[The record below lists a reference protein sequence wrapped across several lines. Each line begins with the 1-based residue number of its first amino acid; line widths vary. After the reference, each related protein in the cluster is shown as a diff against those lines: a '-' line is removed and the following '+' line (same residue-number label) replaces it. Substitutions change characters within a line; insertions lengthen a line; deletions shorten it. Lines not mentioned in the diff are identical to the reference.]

1 MTFIKKKFKYLTKKR
16 CLNNKVNLKK
26 TKKKLY
32 LKNVKNIKNY
42 FFKNQN

>member
-26 TKKKLY
+26 TTKKT
-32 LKNVKNIKNY
+32 I
-42 FFKNQN
+42 FKKCKINK